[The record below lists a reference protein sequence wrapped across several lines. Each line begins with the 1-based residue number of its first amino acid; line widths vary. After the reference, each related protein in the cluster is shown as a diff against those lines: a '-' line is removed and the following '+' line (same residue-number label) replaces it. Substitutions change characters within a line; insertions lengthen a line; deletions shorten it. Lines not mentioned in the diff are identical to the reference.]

1 LHSSA
6 TNNIR
11 LVASLLASP
20 FILSLFAIRFAHR
33 RGQVKKG
40 TSKRAEDS
48 DVMFGLGV
56 TSGPEDY
63 GVFDEDNYSDRDL
76 GVFVDNEFVEK
87 EEEWGGEV
95 RPSEE

>member
-1 LHSSA
+1 
-6 TNNIR
+6 
-11 LVASLLASP
+11 
-20 FILSLFAIRFAHR
+20 
-33 RGQVKKG
+33 
-40 TSKRAEDS
+40 
-48 DVMFGLGV
+48 MFGLGV